1 MEKFEKK
8 LYNKITA
15 IFGKENLNNFIE
27 KTQNKEEIK
36 DSLLNIIFNFPE
48 KIKKS
53 YLKEIDEVRKFAIAI
68 KDFELVSI
76 AMSIY
81 AYLKYRCEEKNS
93 YRAYMMLN
101 DAKYLAVSSNMYLA
115 QKVNLFIFA
124 LMEFEEENFDDA
136 IDFIKNAQLIKIGEF
151 EFDNKLNTVKSAI
164 EKAKQKRII
173 HLAPPSFIPD
183 HKNDPLLALLKV
195 GRTMAIETNLDTL
208 LTIIAKEIN
217 LALNADRCTVF
228 LLDTEKNEL
237 WSKVA
242 LGMDLKEIRF
252 DAKLGLAGYVVQT
265 GETINITDV
274 YSDKRF
280 NKEID
285 LQTGYKTKSIL
296 CMPIRNMSHE
306 IIGAFQVL
314 NKKGGHFTQKDEDLL
329 IAIGSSAGIALEN
342 ATLFNKQKQFI
353 EEQKQLL
360 SSFIDTLSA
369 SIDARDK
376 ITAGHSERV
385 TKYAV
390 LICEKMQMNEDELD
404 IIRQASLLHDIG
416 KIGIKDHILQKEGTL
431 TKEEYDEIKKH
442 AQITYDLLSRI
453 YVSKYFKNVAKIASS
468 HHEKWDGTGYFLGLK
483 GEEIPLGGR
492 ILAVSDV
499 FDAITSKRHY
509 RSKMDIVR
517 ALDILIE
524 GENKHFDKNVVDVFL
539 SLETNK
545 IIDVIIGNQEI
556 EETDNFIL
564 SKYKMSDIYGL
575 YKNTEGRK
583 LTTEEERFV
592 NIFNKYYNLV

>member
-1 MEKFEKK
+1 M
-8 LYNKITA
+8 N
-15 IFGKENLNNFIE
+15 NLIKSKNSLG
-27 KTQNKEEIK
+27 EIK
-36 DSLLNIIFNFPE
+36 DTLLNILFDFPE
-48 KIKKS
+48 KVKKTN
-53 YLKEIDEVRKFAIAI
+53 LKEVDEIRKYGIAI
-68 KDFELVSI
+68 KNFEIVSI
-76 AMSIY
+76 AMSVY
-81 AYLKYRCEEKNS
+81 AYIKFKTTDKNS
-93 YRAYMMLN
+93 YRAYGILN
-101 DAKYLAVSSNMYLA
+101 DAKYLAVSSNLYLA

-136 IDFIKNAQLIKIGEF
+136 LDFIKNAQLINIGEY
-151 EFDNKLNTVKSAI
+151 EFDNTISKVKQEI

-183 HKNDPLLALLKV
+183 KMHKKNDPLLALLKV
-195 GRTMAIETNLDTL
+195 GRTMAVETNLDTL

-265 GETINITDV
+265 GETINIQDV
-274 YSDKRF
+274 YKDKRF

-285 LQTGYKTKSIL
+285 IQTGYKTKSIL

-314 NKKGGHFTQKDEDLL
+314 NKKGGFFTQKDEDLL

-342 ATLFNKQKQFI
+342 AALFNKQKQFI

-390 LICEKMQMNEDELD
+390 LICNKMQMKEDEVE
-404 IIRQASLLHDIG
+404 IVRHASLLHDIG
-416 KIGIKDHILQKEGTL
+416 KIGIKDYILQKEGAL
-431 TKEEYDEIKKH
+431 TKEEYKEIQQH
-442 AQITYDLLSRI
+442 AKITYDILSKI
-453 YVSKYFKNVAKIASS
+453 YLSKYFKDVAKIASS
-468 HHEKWDGTGYFLGLK
+468 HHEKFDGTGYFLHLK

-509 RSKMDIVR
+509 RLKMDIIK
-517 ALDILIE
+517 ALDIIVE
-524 GENKHFDKNVVDVFL
+524 GADKHFDKKIVDVFMTI
-539 SLETNK
+539 ETNK
-545 IIDVIIGNQEI
+545 ILEVILGEEHKLTEADNMFLNKYRLID
-556 EETDNFIL
+556 
-564 SKYKMSDIYGL
+564 L
-575 YKNTEGRK
+575 YRLCKNPDERK
-583 LTTEEERFV
+583 FTTEEERFV
-592 NIFNKYYNLV
+592 NTFNKYYNLV

>member
-1 MEKFEKK
+1 M
-8 LYNKITA
+8 
-15 IFGKENLNNFIE
+15 NNFI
-27 KTQNKEEIK
+27 KSKNSLGEIK
-36 DSLLNIIFNFPE
+36 DTLLNILFDFPE
-48 KIKKS
+48 KVKKTN
-53 YLKEIDEVRKFAIAI
+53 LKEVDEIRKYGIAI
-68 KDFELVSI
+68 KNFEIVSI
-76 AMSIY
+76 AMSVY
-81 AYLKYRCEEKNS
+81 AYIKFKTTDKNS
-93 YRAYMMLN
+93 YRAYGILN
-101 DAKYLAVSSNMYLA
+101 DAKYLAVSSNLYLA

-136 IDFIKNAQLIKIGEF
+136 LDFIKNAQLINIGEY
-151 EFDNKLNTVKSAI
+151 EFDNTISKVKQEI

-183 HKNDPLLALLKV
+183 KMHKKNDPLLALLKV
-195 GRTMAIETNLDTL
+195 GRTMAVETNLDTL

-265 GETINITDV
+265 GETINIQDV
-274 YSDKRF
+274 YKDKRF

-285 LQTGYKTKSIL
+285 IQTGYKTKSIL

-314 NKKGGHFTQKDEDLL
+314 NKKGGFFTQKDEDLL

-342 ATLFNKQKQFI
+342 AALFNKQKQFI

-390 LICEKMQMNEDELD
+390 LICNKMQMKEDEVE
-404 IIRQASLLHDIG
+404 IVRHASLLHDIG
-416 KIGIKDHILQKEGTL
+416 KIGIKDYILQKEGAL
-431 TKEEYDEIKKH
+431 TKEEYKEIQQH
-442 AQITYDLLSRI
+442 AKITYDILSKI
-453 YVSKYFKNVAKIASS
+453 YLSKYFKDVAKIASS
-468 HHEKWDGTGYFLGLK
+468 HHEKFDGTGYFLHLK

-509 RSKMDIVR
+509 RLKMDIIK
-517 ALDILIE
+517 ALDIIVE
-524 GENKHFDKNVVDVFL
+524 GADKHFDKKIVDVFMTI
-539 SLETNK
+539 ETNK
-545 IIDVIIGNQEI
+545 ILEVILGEEHKLTEADNMFLNKYRLID
-556 EETDNFIL
+556 
-564 SKYKMSDIYGL
+564 L
-575 YKNTEGRK
+575 YRLCKNPDERK
-583 LTTEEERFV
+583 FTTEEERFV
-592 NIFNKYYNLV
+592 NTFNKYYNLV

>member
-1 MEKFEKK
+1 MAKYDKK
-8 LYNKITA
+8 LYNLIWEL
-15 IFGKENLNNFIE
+15 IGKKNLNNTAIL
-27 KTQNKEEIK
+27 KSNKEEVKQNLIK
-36 DSLLNIIFNFPE
+36 VLLDLPE
-48 KIKKS
+48 KTKS
-53 YLKEIDEVRKFAIAI
+53 INLKEIDEIRKYAIAV

-81 AYLKYRCEEKNS
+81 TYVKFKTQDKNS
-93 YRAYMMLN
+93 YAAYVALN
-101 DAKYLAVSSNMYLA
+101 DAKYLAVSSNLYLA
-115 QKVNLFIFA
+115 QKANLFIFA
-124 LMEFEEENFDDA
+124 LMEYEEENYDDA
-136 IDFIKNAQLIKIGEF
+136 IDFIKNAQLIKIGEY
-151 EFDNKLNTVKSAI
+151 EFDNKLNSVKTAI
-164 EKAKQKRII
+164 ETAKQKRII
-173 HLAPPSFIPD
+173 NLAPPSFIPD

-195 GRTMAIETNLDTL
+195 GRTMAVETNLDTL

-217 LALNADRCTVF
+217 MALDADRCTVF
-228 LLDTEKNEL
+228 LLDNEKNEL

-242 LGMDLKEIRF
+242 LGVNMEEIRF
-252 DAKLGLAGYVVQT
+252 SANLGIAGYVVQT
-265 GETINITDV
+265 GETINIEDA
-274 YSDKRF
+274 YHDDRF

-285 LQTGYKTKSIL
+285 SKTGYETKSIL

-342 ATLFNKQKQFI
+342 ATLFNKQRQFI

-390 LICEKMQMNEDELD
+390 LICEKMQMKKEEVE

-416 KIGIKDHILQKEGTL
+416 KIGIKDHILQKEGPL
-431 TKEEYDEIKKH
+431 TKEEYDEIKQH
-442 AQITYDLLSRI
+442 AKITYDILSKI
-453 YVSKYFKNVAKIASS
+453 YLSKYFKDVAKIASS

-509 RSKMDIVR
+509 RSKMNIEN
-517 ALDILIE
+517 ALDIIVQ
-524 GENKHFDKNVVDVFL
+524 GANQHFDKTIVDVFM
-539 SLETNK
+539 S
-545 IIDVIIGNQEI
+545 I
-556 EETDNFIL
+556 ETDKIL
-564 SKYKMSDIYGL
+564 EIIYGKPLKEEDILVLTKYKLSDIYGL
-575 YKNTEGRK
+575 YKNTENRK
-583 LTTEEERFV
+583 LTTEEERFI
-592 NIFNKYYNLV
+592 NIFNTYYN

>member
-1 MEKFEKK
+1 M
-8 LYNKITA
+8 
-15 IFGKENLNNFIE
+15 NNFIE

-53 YLKEIDEVRKFAIAI
+53 YLKEVDEIRKFAIAI

-76 AMSIY
+76 SMSIY
-81 AYLKYRCEEKNS
+81 AYLKYRCVEKNS

-101 DAKYLAVSSNMYLA
+101 DAKYLAVSSNLYLA

-136 IDFIKNAQLIKIGEF
+136 IDFIKNAGLIKIGEF

-265 GETINITDV
+265 GETINIADV

-296 CMPIRNMSHE
+296 
-306 IIGAFQVL
+306 F
-314 NKKGGHFTQKDEDLL
+314 
-329 IAIGSSAGIALEN
+329 SSCI
-342 ATLFNKQKQFI
+342 
-353 EEQKQLL
+353 
-360 SSFIDTLSA
+360 S
-369 SIDARDK
+369 
-376 ITAGHSERV
+376 
-385 TKYAV
+385 
-390 LICEKMQMNEDELD
+390 
-404 IIRQASLLHDIG
+404 
-416 KIGIKDHILQKEGTL
+416 
-431 TKEEYDEIKKH
+431 
-442 AQITYDLLSRI
+442 
-453 YVSKYFKNVAKIASS
+453 
-468 HHEKWDGTGYFLGLK
+468 
-483 GEEIPLGGR
+483 
-492 ILAVSDV
+492 
-499 FDAITSKRHY
+499 
-509 RSKMDIVR
+509 
-517 ALDILIE
+517 
-524 GENKHFDKNVVDVFL
+524 
-539 SLETNK
+539 
-545 IIDVIIGNQEI
+545 
-556 EETDNFIL
+556 
-564 SKYKMSDIYGL
+564 
-575 YKNTEGRK
+575 
-583 LTTEEERFV
+583 
-592 NIFNKYYNLV
+592 

>member
-1 MEKFEKK
+1 M
-8 LYNKITA
+8 N
-15 IFGKENLNNFIE
+15 NLIKSKNSLG
-27 KTQNKEEIK
+27 EIK
-36 DSLLNIIFNFPE
+36 DTLLNILFDFPE
-48 KIKKS
+48 KVKKTN
-53 YLKEIDEVRKFAIAI
+53 LKEVDEIRKYGIAI
-68 KDFELVSI
+68 KNFEIVSI

-81 AYLKYRCEEKNS
+81 AYIKFKTTDKNS
-93 YRAYMMLN
+93 YRAYGILN
-101 DAKYLAVSSNMYLA
+101 DAKYLAVSSNLYLA

-136 IDFIKNAQLIKIGEF
+136 LDFIKNAQLINIGEY
-151 EFDNKLNTVKSAI
+151 EFDNTISKVKQEI

-183 HKNDPLLALLKV
+183 KMHKKNDPLLALLKV
-195 GRTMAIETNLDTL
+195 GRTMAVETNLDTL

-265 GETINITDV
+265 GETINIQDV
-274 YSDKRF
+274 YKDKRF

-285 LQTGYKTKSIL
+285 IQTGYKTKSIL

-314 NKKGGHFTQKDEDLL
+314 NKKGGFFTQKDEDLL

-342 ATLFNKQKQFI
+342 AALFNKQKQFI

-390 LICEKMQMNEDELD
+390 LICNKMQMKEDEVE
-404 IIRQASLLHDIG
+404 IVRHASLLHDIG
-416 KIGIKDHILQKEGTL
+416 KIGIKDYILQKEGAL
-431 TKEEYDEIKKH
+431 TKEEYKEIQQH
-442 AQITYDLLSRI
+442 AKITYDILSKI
-453 YVSKYFKNVAKIASS
+453 YLSKYFKDVAKIASS
-468 HHEKWDGTGYFLGLK
+468 HHEKFDGTGYFLHLK

-509 RSKMDIVR
+509 RLKMDIIK
-517 ALDILIE
+517 ALDIIVE
-524 GENKHFDKNVVDVFL
+524 GADKHFDKKIVDVFMTI
-539 SLETNK
+539 ETNK
-545 IIDVIIGNQEI
+545 ILEVILGEEHKLTEADNMFLNKYRLID
-556 EETDNFIL
+556 
-564 SKYKMSDIYGL
+564 L
-575 YKNTEGRK
+575 YRLCKNPDERK
-583 LTTEEERFV
+583 FTTEEERFV
-592 NIFNKYYNLV
+592 NTFNKYYNLV

>member
-1 MEKFEKK
+1 MLVFGKDKLNNSTILKFSREEV
-8 LYNKITA
+8 
-15 IFGKENLNNFIE
+15 KENLMQMLFILPE
-27 KTQNKEEIK
+27 KTKSINLNELDEI
-36 DSLLNIIFNFPE
+36 
-48 KIKKS
+48 
-53 YLKEIDEVRKFAIAI
+53 RKYSIAI

-76 AMSIY
+76 SMSIY
-81 AYLKYRCEEKNS
+81 TYVQFKTINKNS
-93 YRAYMMLN
+93 YLAYVALN
-101 DAKYLAVSSNMYLA
+101 DAKYLAVTSNLYLA

-124 LMEFEEENFDDA
+124 LMEYEEGNFDDA
-136 IDFIKNAQLIKIGEF
+136 IDFIKNSQLIKIGED
-151 EFDNKLNTVKSAI
+151 EFDSKLIETRMLI

-195 GRTMAIETNLDTL
+195 GRTMAVETNLDTL

-228 LLDTEKNEL
+228 LLDKEKEEL

-242 LGMDLKEIRF
+242 LGVDMQEIRF
-252 DAKLGLAGYVVQT
+252 KSNLGIAGYVVQT
-265 GETINITDV
+265 GETINIENAYNDE
-274 YSDKRF
+274 RF
-280 NKEID
+280 NKDID
-285 LQTGYKTKSIL
+285 SKTGYETKSIL

-314 NKKGGHFTQKDEDLL
+314 NKKGGKFTQKDEDVL

-342 ATLFNKQKQFI
+342 ATLFNKQRQFI

-360 SSFIDTLSA
+360 QSFIDTLSA

-390 LICEKMQMNEDELD
+390 LICEKMQMKPEEVD

-416 KIGIKDHILQKEGTL
+416 KIGIKDHILQKEGPL
-431 TKEEYDEIKKH
+431 TKEEYNEIKQH
-442 AQITYDLLSRI
+442 AKITYDILSKI
-453 YVSKYFKNVAKIASS
+453 YLSKYFKDVAKIASS

-509 RSKMDIVR
+509 RSKMNIEN
-517 ALDILIE
+517 ALDIIVQ
-524 GENKHFDKNVVDVFL
+524 GADKHFDKRIVDVFM
-539 SLETNK
+539 SLETDK
-545 IIDVIIGNQEI
+545 ILEVMSGEKIKDEDISLLI
-556 EETDNFIL
+556 
-564 SKYKMSDIYGL
+564 KYKLSDIYGL
-575 YKNTEGRK
+575 YKNTENRK
-583 LTTEEERFV
+583 LTSEEERFI
-592 NIFNKYYNLV
+592 NIFNSYYD

>member
-1 MEKFEKK
+1 M
-8 LYNKITA
+8 N
-15 IFGKENLNNFIE
+15 NLIKSKNSLG
-27 KTQNKEEIK
+27 EIK
-36 DSLLNIIFNFPE
+36 DTLLNILFDFPE
-48 KIKKS
+48 KVKKTN
-53 YLKEIDEVRKFAIAI
+53 LKKVDEIRKYGIAI
-68 KDFELVSI
+68 KNFEIVSI

-81 AYLKYRCEEKNS
+81 AYIKFKTTDKNS
-93 YRAYMMLN
+93 YRAYGVLN
-101 DAKYLAVSSNMYLA
+101 DAKYLAVSSNLYLA

-136 IDFIKNAQLIKIGEF
+136 LDFIKNAQLINIGEY
-151 EFDNKLNTVKSAI
+151 EFDNTISKVKQEI

-183 HKNDPLLALLKV
+183 KMHKKNDPLLALLKV
-195 GRTMAIETNLDTL
+195 GRTMAVETNLDTL

-265 GETINITDV
+265 GETINIQDV
-274 YSDKRF
+274 YKDKRF

-285 LQTGYKTKSIL
+285 IQTGYKTKSIL

-314 NKKGGHFTQKDEDLL
+314 NKKGGFFTQKDEDLL

-342 ATLFNKQKQFI
+342 AALFNKQKQFI

-390 LICEKMQMNEDELD
+390 LICNKMQMKEDEVE
-404 IIRQASLLHDIG
+404 IVRHASLLHDIG
-416 KIGIKDHILQKEGTL
+416 KIGIKDYILQKEGAL
-431 TKEEYDEIKKH
+431 TKEEYKEIQQH
-442 AQITYDLLSRI
+442 AKITYDILSKI
-453 YVSKYFKNVAKIASS
+453 YLSKYFKDVAKIASS
-468 HHEKWDGTGYFLGLK
+468 HHEKFDGTGYFLHLK

-509 RSKMDIVR
+509 RLKMDIIK
-517 ALDILIE
+517 ALDIIVE
-524 GENKHFDKNVVDVFL
+524 GADKHFDKKIVDVFMTI
-539 SLETNK
+539 ETNK
-545 IIDVIIGNQEI
+545 ILEVILGEEHKLTEADNMFLNKYRLID
-556 EETDNFIL
+556 
-564 SKYKMSDIYGL
+564 L
-575 YKNTEGRK
+575 YRLCKNPDERK
-583 LTTEEERFV
+583 FTTEEERFV
-592 NIFNKYYNLV
+592 NTFNKYYNLV

>member
-1 MEKFEKK
+1 M
-8 LYNKITA
+8 
-15 IFGKENLNNFIE
+15 NNFVN
-27 KTQNKEEIK
+27 KVQSKEEIT
-36 DSLLNIIFNFPE
+36 DILLNIIFGFPE
-48 KIKKS
+48 KIKKA
-53 YLKEIDEVRKFAIAI
+53 YLKEADEIRKYAIAI
-68 KDFELVSI
+68 KDFEIVSI

-81 AYLKYRCEEKNS
+81 AYLKFRLEDKNS
-93 YRAYMMLN
+93 YRAYTVLN

-124 LMEFEEENFDDA
+124 LIEFEEGNFDDA
-136 IDFIKNAQLIKIGEF
+136 IDFINNAQLINTNEF
-151 EFDNKLNTVKSAI
+151 EFNNKINAVKSVI

-173 HLAPPSFIPD
+173 HLAPPSFVPD

-195 GRTMAIETNLDTL
+195 GRAMAVETNLDTL

-217 LALNADRCTVF
+217 ITLNADRCTVF

-252 DAKLGLAGYVVQT
+252 DAKLGLAGYVAQT

-274 YSDKRF
+274 YSDNRF

-285 LQTGYKTKSIL
+285 AQTGYKTKSVL

-306 IIGAFQVL
+306 IIGVFQVL

-342 ATLFNKQKQFI
+342 AALFNKQKQFI

-360 SSFIDTLSA
+360 SNFIDTLSA

-385 TKYAV
+385 TKYVV
-390 LICEKMQMNEDELD
+390 LICEKMQMKDDEIETL
-404 IIRQASLLHDIG
+404 RYASLLHDIG
-416 KIGIKDHILQKEGTL
+416 KIGIKDHILQKEGAL
-431 TKEEYDEIKKH
+431 TKEEYDEIKQH
-442 AQITYDLLSRI
+442 AKITFDILSKI
-453 YVSKYFKNVAKIASS
+453 YVSKYFKNIAKIASS
-468 HHEKWDGTGYFLGLK
+468 HHEKWNGTGYFLGLK

-499 FDAITSKRHY
+499 FDAVTSKRHY
-509 RSKMDIVR
+509 RSKMDIIS
-517 ALDILIE
+517 ALDIIVE
-524 GENKHFDKNVVDVFL
+524 GAGCHFDKKIADIFM
-539 SLETNK
+539 SIETNK
-545 IIDVIIGNQEI
+545 ILGVIIGSDKI
-556 EETDNFIL
+556 KETDNFIL
-564 SKYKMSDIYGL
+564 SKYRLCDIYGL
-575 YKNTEGRK
+575 CKNIENRK

-592 NIFNKYYNLV
+592 NIFNQYYNLA

>member
-1 MEKFEKK
+1 M
-8 LYNKITA
+8 
-15 IFGKENLNNFIE
+15 NNFVN
-27 KTQNKEEIK
+27 KVQSKEEIT
-36 DSLLNIIFNFPE
+36 DILLNIIFGFPE
-48 KIKKS
+48 KIKKA
-53 YLKEIDEVRKFAIAI
+53 YLKEADEIRKYAIAI
-68 KDFELVSI
+68 KDFEIVSI

-81 AYLKYRCEEKNS
+81 AYLKFRLEDKNS
-93 YRAYMMLN
+93 YRAYTVLN

-124 LMEFEEENFDDA
+124 LIEFEEGNFDDA
-136 IDFIKNAQLIKIGEF
+136 IDFINNAQLINTNEF
-151 EFDNKLNTVKSAI
+151 EFNNKINAVKSVI

-173 HLAPPSFIPD
+173 HLAPPSFVPD

-195 GRTMAIETNLDTL
+195 GRAMAVETNLDTL

-217 LALNADRCTVF
+217 ITLNADRCTVF

-252 DAKLGLAGYVVQT
+252 DAKLGLAGYVAQT

-285 LQTGYKTKSIL
+285 AQTGYKTKSVL

-306 IIGAFQVL
+306 IIGVFQVL

-342 ATLFNKQKQFI
+342 AALFNKQKQFI

-360 SSFIDTLSA
+360 SNFIDTLSA

-385 TKYAV
+385 TKYVV
-390 LICEKMQMNEDELD
+390 LICEKMQMKDDEIETL
-404 IIRQASLLHDIG
+404 RYASLLHDIG
-416 KIGIKDHILQKEGTL
+416 KIGIKDHILQKEGAL
-431 TKEEYDEIKKH
+431 TKEEYDEIKQH
-442 AQITYDLLSRI
+442 AKITFDILSKI
-453 YVSKYFKNVAKIASS
+453 YVSKYFKNIAKIASS
-468 HHEKWDGTGYFLGLK
+468 HHEKWNGTGYFLGLK

-499 FDAITSKRHY
+499 FDAVTSKRHY
-509 RSKMDIVR
+509 RSKMDIIS
-517 ALDILIE
+517 ALDIIVE
-524 GENKHFDKNVVDVFL
+524 GAGCHFDKKIADIFM
-539 SLETNK
+539 SIETNK
-545 IIDVIIGNQEI
+545 ILGVIIGSDKI
-556 EETDNFIL
+556 KETDNFIL
-564 SKYKMSDIYGL
+564 SKYRLCDIYGL
-575 YKNTEGRK
+575 CKNIENRK

-592 NIFNKYYNLV
+592 NIFNQYYNLA

>member
-1 MEKFEKK
+1 M
-8 LYNKITA
+8 N
-15 IFGKENLNNFIE
+15 NLIKSKNSLG
-27 KTQNKEEIK
+27 EIK
-36 DSLLNIIFNFPE
+36 DTLLNILFDFPE
-48 KIKKS
+48 KVKKTN
-53 YLKEIDEVRKFAIAI
+53 LKEVDEIRKYGIAI
-68 KDFELVSI
+68 KIFEIVSI
-76 AMSIY
+76 AMTVY
-81 AYLKYRCEEKNS
+81 AYIKFKTTDKNS
-93 YRAYMMLN
+93 YRAYGILN
-101 DAKYLAVSSNMYLA
+101 DAKYLAVSSNLYLA

-136 IDFIKNAQLIKIGEF
+136 LDFIKNAQLINIGEY
-151 EFDNKLNTVKSAI
+151 EFDNTISKVKQEI

-183 HKNDPLLALLKV
+183 KMHKKNDPLLALLKV
-195 GRTMAIETNLDTL
+195 GRTMAVETNLDTL

-265 GETINITDV
+265 GETINIQDV
-274 YSDKRF
+274 YKDKRF

-285 LQTGYKTKSIL
+285 IQTGYKTKSIL

-314 NKKGGHFTQKDEDLL
+314 NKKGGFFTQKDEDLL

-342 ATLFNKQKQFI
+342 AALFNKQKQFI

-390 LICEKMQMNEDELD
+390 LICNKMQMKEDEVE
-404 IIRQASLLHDIG
+404 IVRHASLLHDIG
-416 KIGIKDHILQKEGTL
+416 KIGIKDYILQKEGAL
-431 TKEEYDEIKKH
+431 TKEEYKEIQQH
-442 AQITYDLLSRI
+442 AKITYDILSKI
-453 YVSKYFKNVAKIASS
+453 YLSKYFKDVAKIASS
-468 HHEKWDGTGYFLGLK
+468 HHEKFDGTGYFLHLK

-509 RSKMDIVR
+509 RLKMDIIK
-517 ALDILIE
+517 ALDIIVE
-524 GENKHFDKNVVDVFL
+524 GADKHFDKKIVDVFMTI
-539 SLETNK
+539 ETNK
-545 IIDVIIGNQEI
+545 ILEVILGEEHKLTEADNMFLNKYRLID
-556 EETDNFIL
+556 
-564 SKYKMSDIYGL
+564 L
-575 YKNTEGRK
+575 YRLCKNPDERK
-583 LTTEEERFV
+583 FTTEEERFV
-592 NIFNKYYNLV
+592 NTFNKYYNLV

>member
-1 MEKFEKK
+1 M
-8 LYNKITA
+8 NNTA
-15 IFGKENLNNFIE
+15 ILKS
-27 KTQNKEEIK
+27 NKEEVKQNLIK
-36 DSLLNIIFNFPE
+36 IILELPE
-48 KIKKS
+48 KTKNVN
-53 YLKEIDEVRKFAIAI
+53 LKEIDEIRKYAIAI

-81 AYLKYRCEEKNS
+81 TYVKFKTQDKNS
-93 YRAYMMLN
+93 YAAYVALN
-101 DAKYLAVSSNMYLA
+101 DAKYLAVSSNLYLA

-124 LMEFEEENFDDA
+124 LMEYEEENFDDA
-136 IDFIKNAQLIKIGEF
+136 IDFIKNAQLIKIGEY
-151 EFDNKLNTVKSAI
+151 EFDNKLNSVKTAI
-164 EKAKQKRII
+164 ETAKQKRII
-173 HLAPPSFIPD
+173 NLAPPSFIPD

-195 GRTMAIETNLDTL
+195 GRTMAVETNLDTL

-217 LALNADRCTVF
+217 MALDADRCTVF
-228 LLDTEKNEL
+228 LLDNEKNEL

-242 LGMDLKEIRF
+242 LGVNMEEIRF
-252 DAKLGLAGYVVQT
+252 SANLGIAGYVVQT
-265 GETINITDV
+265 GETINIEDA
-274 YSDKRF
+274 YHDNRF

-285 LQTGYKTKSIL
+285 SKTGYETKSIL

-342 ATLFNKQKQFI
+342 ATLFNKQRQFI

-390 LICEKMQMNEDELD
+390 LICEKMQMKQEEVE

-416 KIGIKDHILQKEGTL
+416 KIGIKDHILQKEGPL
-431 TKEEYDEIKKH
+431 TKEEYDEIKQH
-442 AQITYDLLSRI
+442 AKITYDILSKI
-453 YVSKYFKNVAKIASS
+453 YLSKYFKDVAKIASS

-483 GEEIPLGGR
+483 GEDIPLGGR

-509 RSKMDIVR
+509 RSKMNIES
-517 ALDILIE
+517 ALDIIVQGAE
-524 GENKHFDKNVVDVFL
+524 KHFDKAIVDVFMG
-539 SLETNK
+539 LETNK
-545 IIDVIIGNQEI
+545 ILEIIYGKPLK
-556 EETDNFIL
+556 EEDIL
-564 SKYKMSDIYGL
+564 VLTKYKLSDIYGL
-575 YKNTEGRK
+575 YKNTENRK
-583 LTTEEERFV
+583 LTTEEERFI
-592 NIFNKYYNLV
+592 NIFNSYYS

>member
-1 MEKFEKK
+1 MLVFGKDKLNNSTILKFSKEEV
-8 LYNKITA
+8 
-15 IFGKENLNNFIE
+15 KENLMQMLFI
-27 KTQNKEEIK
+27 
-36 DSLLNIIFNFPE
+36 LPE
-48 KIKKS
+48 KAKS
-53 YLKEIDEVRKFAIAI
+53 INLSELDEIRKYSIAI

-76 AMSIY
+76 SMSIY
-81 AYLKYRCEEKNS
+81 TYVQFKTVNKNS
-93 YRAYMMLN
+93 YLAYVALN
-101 DAKYLAVSSNMYLA
+101 DAKYLAVTSNLYLA

-124 LMEFEEENFDDA
+124 LMEYEEGNFDDA
-136 IDFIKNAQLIKIGEF
+136 IDFIKNSQLIKIGED
-151 EFDNKLNTVKSAI
+151 EFDSKLIETRTLI

-195 GRTMAIETNLDTL
+195 GRTMAVETNLDTL

-228 LLDTEKNEL
+228 LLDKEKEEL

-242 LGMDLKEIRF
+242 LGVNMQEIRF
-252 DAKLGLAGYVVQT
+252 KSNLGIAGYVVQT
-265 GETINITDV
+265 GETINIEDA
-274 YSDKRF
+274 YNDERF
-280 NKEID
+280 NKDID
-285 LQTGYKTKSIL
+285 SKTGYETKSIL

-314 NKKGGHFTQKDEDLL
+314 NKKGGKFTQKDEDVL

-342 ATLFNKQKQFI
+342 ATLFNKQRQFI

-360 SSFIDTLSA
+360 QSFIDTLSA

-390 LICEKMQMNEDELD
+390 LICEKMQMKPEEVD

-416 KIGIKDHILQKEGTL
+416 KIGIKDHILQKEGPL
-431 TKEEYDEIKKH
+431 TKEEYDEIKQH
-442 AQITYDLLSRI
+442 AKITYDILSKI
-453 YVSKYFKNVAKIASS
+453 YLSKYFKDVAKIASS

-509 RSKMDIVR
+509 RSKMNIEN
-517 ALDILIE
+517 ALDIIVQ
-524 GENKHFDKNVVDVFL
+524 GADKHFDKRIVDVFM

-545 IIDVIIGNQEI
+545 ILEVMSGEKIKDEDISLLI
-556 EETDNFIL
+556 
-564 SKYKMSDIYGL
+564 KYKLSDIYGL
-575 YKNTEGRK
+575 YKNTENRK
-583 LTTEEERFV
+583 LTSEEERFI
-592 NIFNKYYNLV
+592 NIFNSYYD

>member
-1 MEKFEKK
+1 MNSLINPNGSLDEKK
-8 LYNKITA
+8 D
-15 IFGKENLNNFIE
+15 NLIE
-27 KTQNKEEIK
+27 
-36 DSLLNIIFNFPE
+36 IILNFPE
-48 KIKKS
+48 KVRKS
-53 YLKEIDEVRKFAIAI
+53 YLKEIDEIRKIAIAI
-68 KDFELVSI
+68 KDFETVSV
-76 AMSIY
+76 AMSAY
-81 AYLKYRCEEKNS
+81 AYVKFKTEDKNS
-93 YRAYMMLN
+93 YRAYALLN
-101 DAKYLAVSSNMYLA
+101 DSKYLAVSSNLYLA

-124 LMEFEEENFDDA
+124 LMEFEEGNFDDA
-136 IDFIKNAQLIKIGEF
+136 IDFIKNARLINIGENN
-151 EFDNKLNTVKSAI
+151 FDNKLASVKSSI

-195 GRTMAIETNLDTL
+195 GRTMAVETNLDTL

-228 LLDTEKNEL
+228 LLDAEKNEL

-252 DAKLGLAGYVVQT
+252 DANLGIAGSVVQT
-265 GETINITDV
+265 GETINIQDA
-274 YSDKRF
+274 YNDERF

-285 LQTGYKTKSIL
+285 LQTGYETKSIL

-314 NKKGGHFTQKDEDLL
+314 NKKGGHFTGKDEDLL

-342 ATLFNKQKQFI
+342 ATLFNKQKQLI

-390 LICEKMQMNEDELD
+390 LICEKLQMNKEEIE

-416 KIGIKDHILQKEGTL
+416 KIGIKDHILQKEGAL
-431 TKEEYDEIKKH
+431 TKEEYDEIKQH
-442 AQITYDLLSRI
+442 AKITYDILSKI
-453 YVSKYFKNVAKIASS
+453 YLSKYFQDVAKIASS
-468 HHEKWDGTGYFLGLK
+468 HHEKYDGTGYFLGLK

-509 RSKMDIVR
+509 RSKMDILQ
-517 ALDILIE
+517 ALDIIVQ
-524 GENKHFDKNVVDVFL
+524 GSNKHFDKNMVDAFMN
-539 SLETNK
+539 LESDK
-545 IIDVIIGNQEI
+545 ILEVMNGEKIKEQ
-556 EETDNFIL
+556 DNFVL
-564 SKYKMSDIYGL
+564 SKFKMYDIYGML
-575 YKNTEGRK
+575 KNTEHRK
-583 LTTEEERFV
+583 LTTEEELFI
-592 NIFNKYYNLV
+592 NTFKQYYN

>member
-1 MEKFEKK
+1 M
-8 LYNKITA
+8 
-15 IFGKENLNNFIE
+15 NNFVN
-27 KTQNKEEIK
+27 KVQSKEEIT
-36 DSLLNIIFNFPE
+36 DILLNIIFGFPE
-48 KIKKS
+48 KIKKA
-53 YLKEIDEVRKFAIAI
+53 YLKEADEIRKYAIAI
-68 KDFELVSI
+68 KDFEIVSI
-76 AMSIY
+76 AMSVY
-81 AYLKYRCEEKNS
+81 AYLKFRLEDKNS
-93 YRAYMMLN
+93 YRAYAVLN

-124 LMEFEEENFDDA
+124 LIEFEEGNFDDA
-136 IDFIKNAQLIKIGEF
+136 IDFINNAQLINTNEF
-151 EFDNKLNTVKSAI
+151 EFNNKINAVKSVI

-173 HLAPPSFIPD
+173 HLAPPSFVPD

-195 GRTMAIETNLDTL
+195 GRAMAVETNLDTL

-217 LALNADRCTVF
+217 ITLNADRCTVF

-252 DAKLGLAGYVVQT
+252 DAKLGLAGYVAQT

-274 YSDKRF
+274 YSDNRF

-285 LQTGYKTKSIL
+285 AQTGYKTKSVL

-306 IIGAFQVL
+306 IIGVFQVL

-342 ATLFNKQKQFI
+342 AALFNKQKQFI

-360 SSFIDTLSA
+360 SNFIDTLSA

-385 TKYAV
+385 TKYVV
-390 LICEKMQMNEDELD
+390 LICEKMQMKDDEIETL
-404 IIRQASLLHDIG
+404 RYASLLHDIG
-416 KIGIKDHILQKEGTL
+416 KIGIKDHILQKEGAL
-431 TKEEYDEIKKH
+431 TKEEYDEIKQH
-442 AQITYDLLSRI
+442 AKITFDILSKI
-453 YVSKYFKNVAKIASS
+453 YVSKYFKNIAKIASS
-468 HHEKWDGTGYFLGLK
+468 HHEKWNGTGYFLGLK

-499 FDAITSKRHY
+499 FDAVTSKRHY
-509 RSKMDIVR
+509 RSKMDIIS
-517 ALDILIE
+517 ALDIIVE
-524 GENKHFDKNVVDVFL
+524 GAGCHFDKKIADIFM
-539 SLETNK
+539 SIETNK
-545 IIDVIIGNQEI
+545 ILGVIIGSDKI
-556 EETDNFIL
+556 KETDNFIL
-564 SKYKMSDIYGL
+564 SKYRLCDIYGL
-575 YKNTEGRK
+575 CKNIENRK

-592 NIFNKYYNLV
+592 NIFNQYYNLA